1 MAAPSG
7 IKWGSIV
14 GGYGRLGLY
23 VSVSSTNTESTV
35 SIQVWFGSKYSVD
48 DSGNT
53 LYFDNG
59 KSSATTSKGSVSI
72 NTTVDS
78 GSGWS
83 GSNEVKL
90 KTFSYTYSRGTSASK
105 KSCAAKLTG
114 IDVVGGTMTVST
126 SYTIPALTSYKITFN
141 ANGGSGAPG
150 QQTKYYGKTLTLSST
165 KPTRTGYT
173 FQGWGTSA
181 TGSVV
186 YASGGSYT
194 ANASDTLYAIWKANT
209 YTVSY
214 NANGGSGAPGNQT
227 KTYGVALTL
236 SSTKPTRTNYNFKGW
251 GTSAGSTTVAYAAG
265 ASYTANAA
273 ITLYAIWELAY
284 TKPRI
289 TNFVVQRC
297 NSSGTATE
305 SGTYVKAT
313 FNWASDRTAT
323 AIYVQ
328 WRLATSTTW
337 SSASITPSG
346 TSGSVSKVVGGGA
359 ISTESSYVVRA
370 YVSDSGG
377 TTYTSETSVGTV
389 KFPIDVKAGGT
400 GVAFGKVAETANIAD
415 FGFGIKCIDTKGLTR
430 ISRNGV
436 STSWNKGRDNAIFK
450 MSSIIGYSPFASIKT
465 NAGSWEIGSYDAT
478 SYRNQLV
485 FSYITDTNY
494 NGTNTVSAQV
504 RFLADGGIYGLLR
517 ALTDSTISKMRFQS
531 DWIGFYDSDSN
542 AQSGVNRK
550 AWIGTNDTDDLYI
563 KPEGGRIRLSSDVY
577 FASDPEPD
585 RYNLKLSS
593 GSGDYADNVYILN
606 EAKGYVAIGV
616 GDNLTSGSSP
626 YGSRLYLEMKDRTTY
641 DMLIRPRT
649 NNMTTLGA
657 ASYRWYNIYTSRSV
671 NVSSDRRIKEQFTE
685 FDDRYVKLFESLKP
699 TIYKLKSDS
708 EEKSK
713 LAGFIAQ
720 DVEDAMNS
728 CEINKREFGICKH
741 DEESDSYALI
751 YDMFIPLT
759 VNYVQT
765 KQKEFVEY
773 KEKTEEKIQTQQEE
787 IDYLKKQ
794 VKELKEL
801 VLNLSKGGAA

>member
-1 MAAPSG
+1 MAAPSNT
-7 IKWGSIV
+7 KWGSIV
-14 GGYGRLGLY
+14 GSYGRIGISATTSSSNTTT
-23 VSVSSTNTESTV
+23 SVHVE
-35 SIQVWFGSKYSVD
+35 VWFWSKYSVSD
-48 DSGNT
+48 TNNT
-53 LYFDNG
+53 YYYNNNS
-59 KSSATTSKGSVSI
+59 SSATTSYGSKSI
-72 NTTVDS
+72 KTTVDS

-83 GSNEVKL
+83 TSNQVLLAE
-90 KTFSYTYSRGTSASK
+90 TDYSYSRGTSASTK
-105 KSCAAKLTG
+105 NCAAKLTG
-114 IDVVGGTMTVST
+114 IEAVGGTMTVST
-126 SYTIPALTSYKITFN
+126 SYTIPALASYKITFN

-181 TGSVV
+181 SGSVV

-194 ANASDTLYAIWKANT
+194 TNASDTLYAIWKANT

-227 KTYGVALTL
+227 KTYGVNLTL
-236 SSTKPTRTNYNFKGW
+236 SSTKPTRTNYNFLGW
-251 GTSAGSTTVAYAAG
+251 GTSAGSTTVAYASG

-284 TKPRI
+284 TKPII

-346 TSGSVSKVVGGGA
+346 TSGSVSKVVGSGG

-377 TTYTSETSVGTV
+377 TTYTSETSIGTV
-389 KFPIDVKAGGT
+389 KFPIDVKSGGT

-415 FGFGIKCIDTKGLTR
+415 FGFGIKCTDTKGLTR

-436 STSWNKGRDNAIFK
+436 STSWNKGRDNAILR
-450 MSSIIGYSPFASIKT
+450 MSSISGYSPFASIKT
-465 NAGSWEIGSYDAT
+465 NAGSWDIGAYDAS
-478 SYRNQLV
+478 SYLNQLV
-485 FSYITDTNY
+485 FTYITDTNY
-494 NGTNTVSAQV
+494 SGTNATSGQV
-504 RFLADGGIYGLLR
+504 FFLPGGIVRAILR
-517 ALTDSTISKMRFQS
+517 GLTDSTISKMRFKS
-531 DWIGFYDSDSN
+531 DLIEFYDSDSN

-550 AWIGTNDTDDLYI
+550 AWIGTNDTDDLNI
-563 KPEGGRIRLSSDVY
+563 NSGTGTLNIRSGILIASKDDPSALNCRICSGTGEYKENAYV
-577 FASDPEPD
+577 FVT
-585 RYNLKLSS
+585 
-593 GSGDYADNVYILN
+593 GSGYLAFGQDDSI
-606 EAKGYVAIGV
+606 I
-616 GDNLTSGSSP
+616 DTSG
-626 YGSRLYLEMKDRTTY
+626 GRLYLKPSDHTTY
-641 DMLIRPRT
+641 DMFVEPRL
-649 NNMTTLGA
+649 NNKTTLGTA
-657 ASYRWYNIYTSRSV
+657 AKRWYNIYTSRSV

-685 FDDRYVKLFESLKP
+685 FDERYIKLFEELKP
-699 TIYKLKSDS
+699 TIYKLKSDA

-713 LAGFIAQ
+713 LAGFVAQ
-720 DVEDAMNS
+720 DVEDTMSS
-728 CEINKREFGICKH
+728 CKIEKREFGICKH

-773 KEKTEEKIQTQQEE
+773 KEKTEEKIQTQEKE
-787 IDYLKKQ
+787 IDDLKKQ
-794 VKELKEL
+794 VQDLKEL
-801 VLNLSKGGAA
+801 VLNLSKGGNI

>member
-35 SIQVWFGSKYSVD
+35 SIQVWFGSKYSVGD
-48 DSGNT
+48 TGNT

-90 KTFSYTYSRGTSASK
+90 KTYTYTYSRGTSASK

-126 SYTIPALTSYKITFN
+126 SYTIPALASYKITFN

-150 QQTKYYGKTLTLSST
+150 QQTKYYGKTLTLSTT

-181 TGSVV
+181 SGSVV

-297 NSSGTATE
+297 NSAGTATE

-346 TSGSVSKVVGGGA
+346 TSGSVSKVVGSGA

-400 GVAFGKVAETANIAD
+400 GVAFGKVAETAGIAD

-436 STSWNKGRDNAIFK
+436 STPWNKGRDNAIFK
-450 MSSIIGYSPFASIKT
+450 MSSISYYSPFASIKT
-465 NAGSWEIGSYDAT
+465 SAGSWDIGSYDNS
-478 SYRNQLV
+478 SYLNQLV
-485 FSYITDTNY
+485 FTYITDTSY
-494 NGTNTVSAQV
+494 SGTNSVTAQV
-504 RFLADGGIYGLLR
+504 KFLADGGISAPG
-517 ALTDSTISKMRFQS
+517 ISSICKARFENY
-531 DWIGFYDSDSN
+531 WIGFYGSQSN
-542 AQSGVNRK
+542 AQSGTSRLG
-550 AWIGTNDTDDLYI
+550 WIGHDGSNLRI
-563 KPEGGRIRLSSDVY
+563 QPETGKICLCNDVY
-577 FASDPEPD
+577 FGSSPEPT

-593 GSGDYADNVYILN
+593 GSGNYADNVYILN
-606 EAKGYVAIGV
+606 EAKGYMAIGC
-616 GDNLTSGSSP
+616 GDNLMDT

-641 DMLIRPRT
+641 DMFIRPRA
-649 NNMTTLGA
+649 NNMTTLGTSA
-657 ASYRWYNIYTSRSV
+657 QRWYNIYTSRSV

-773 KEKTEEKIQTQQEE
+773 KEKTKEKIQTQQEE